1 MTPERLARI
10 KQTLNTRQ
18 PDLSVLT
25 DQVHKPRNLSAIIR
39 SCDAFGLA
47 NMHVVWPKEGFRAFR
62 KTAGGSYNW
71 VTTHTHRSMD
81 EAIDSLKGQGH
92 KLYAAQLSD
101 RAIDFREA
109 DYTVPCTVIMGNE
122 VDGVSADAAAQAD
135 EHIVIPMMGMVESLN
150 VSSACAIILSE
161 AQRQRK
167 LAGMFDQRRLPDDE
181 YNRLLFRWC
190 QPTVKRYCDD
200 RNLPYPPIDSDT
212 GELIDGV
219 GWMQEIRKLRANR
232 PRWDDQPITPREPR
246 DTAEAVPAKPWE
258 AG

>member
-39 SCDAFGLA
+39 SCDAF
-47 NMHVVWPKEGFRAFR
+47 
-62 KTAGGSYNW
+62 AGGSYNW

-81 EAIDSLKGQGH
+81 EAIAALKGQGH

-109 DYTVPCTVIMGNE
+109 DYTMPCTVILGNE
-122 VDGVSADAAAQAD
+122 VNGVSADAAAQAD

-167 LAGMFDQRRLPDDE
+167 RAGMFDQRRLPDDE
-181 YNRLLFRWC
+181 YGRLLFRWC

-200 RNLPYPPIDSDT
+200 RNLPYPPINPET

-219 GWMQEIRKLRANR
+219 GWMQDVRKLRANR
-232 PRWDDQPITPREPR
+232 PRWDDKPITPRELQ
-246 DTAEAVPAKPWE
+246 DTAEAAPAKPSE

>member
-10 KQTLNTRQ
+10 KQILDTRQ

-71 VTTHTHRSMD
+71 VRTHTHPTMD
-81 EAIDSLKGQGH
+81 EAVASLKARGH
-92 KLYAAQLSD
+92 RLYAAQLSD
-101 RAIDFREA
+101 RAVDYREV

-122 VDGVSADAAAQAD
+122 VDGVSADASDQAD
-135 EHIVIPMMGMVESLN
+135 EHIIIPMMGMVESL
-150 VSSACAIILSE
+150 
-161 AQRQRK
+161 RQRK
-167 LAGMFDQRRLPDDE
+167 LAGLFDQRRLPDED
-181 YNRLLFRWC
+181 YMRLLFQWC

-200 RNLPYPPIDSDT
+200 RNLAYPPIDPET

-219 GWMQEIRKLRANR
+219 GWMNQVRKQRHPEL
-232 PRWDDQPITPREPR
+232 
-246 DTAEAVPAKPWE
+246 AED
-258 AG
+258 

>member
-10 KQTLNTRQ
+10 KQILDTRQ

-62 KTAGGSYNW
+62 KTAGGSYHW
-71 VTTHTHRSMD
+71 VRTYTHPTMD
-81 EAIDSLKGQGH
+81 EAVAALKASGH
-92 KLYAAQLSD
+92 RLYAAQLSD
-101 RAIDFREA
+101 RAVDYRA
-109 DYTVPCTVIMGNE
+109 VDYTVPCTNIMGNE
-122 VDGVSADAAAQAD
+122 VDGVSAGASAHAD
-135 EHIVIPMMGMVESLN
+135 GHIGIPMIGMVGSLN
-150 VSSACAIILSE
+150 LASACAIILAE

-167 LAGMFDQRRLPDDE
+167 LAGLFDRRRLSDDE
-181 YNRLLFRWC
+181 YMRLLFQWC

-200 RNLPYPPIDSDT
+200 RNLPYPPIDSET

-219 GWMQEIRKLRANR
+219 GWMNEVRRQRHPAL
-232 PRWDDQPITPREPR
+232 
-246 DTAEAVPAKPWE
+246 AEE
-258 AG
+258 

>member
-10 KQTLNTRQ
+10 KQTLDTRQ

-47 NMHVVWPKEGFRAFR
+47 SMHVVWPREGFRAFR

-71 VTTHTHRSMD
+71 VTTHTHPTMD
-81 EAIDSLKGQGH
+81 DAVSELKGRGH
-92 KLYAAQLSD
+92 KLYAAQLSE
-101 RAIDFREA
+101 RAIDYREA
-109 DYTVPCTVIMGNE
+109 DFTVPCTVIMGNE
-122 VDGVSADAAAQAD
+122 VDGVSDSAAEQAD

-167 LAGMFDQRRLPDDE
+167 QAGLYGTLSCF
-181 YNRLLFRWC
+181 
-190 QPTVKRYCDD
+190 
-200 RNLPYPPIDSDT
+200 
-212 GELIDGV
+212 
-219 GWMQEIRKLRANR
+219 
-232 PRWDDQPITPREPR
+232 
-246 DTAEAVPAKPWE
+246 
-258 AG
+258 

>member
-81 EAIDSLKGQGH
+81 EAIESLKGQGN

-122 VDGVSADAAAQAD
+122 VDGVSPDAAAQAD
-135 EHIVIPMMGMVESLN
+135 EHIVIPMMGMVESFN
-150 VSSACAIILSE
+150 VSVAAAIILAE
-161 AQRQRK
+161 ACE
-167 LAGMFDQRRLPDDE
+167 QRRAKGFYDQPRIDPARYHE
-181 YNRLLFRWC
+181 LLFRWGH
-190 QPTVKRYCDD
+190 QKIARLCDAEGI
-200 RNLPYPPIDSDT
+200 PYPELDEEGQVKDSAA
-212 GELIDGV
+212 LSALL
-219 GWMQEIRKLRANR
+219 KKA
-232 PRWDDQPITPREPR
+232 
-246 DTAEAVPAKPWE
+246 
-258 AG
+258 

>member
-10 KQTLNTRQ
+10 KQTLDTRQ

-47 NMHVVWPKEGFRAFR
+47 SMHVVWPREGFRAFR

-71 VTTHTHRSMD
+71 VTTHTHPTMD
-81 EAIDSLKGQGH
+81 DAVSELKGRGH
-92 KLYAAQLSD
+92 KLYAAQLSE
-101 RAIDFREA
+101 RAIDYREA
-109 DYTVPCTVIMGNE
+109 DFTVPCTVIMGNE
-122 VDGVSADAAAQAD
+122 VDGVSDSAAEQAD

-167 LAGMFDQRRLPDDE
+167 QAGQYAHQRLPDDE
-181 YNRLLFRWC
+181 YNRLLFCWC
-190 QPTVKRYCDD
+190 QPIVKRYCDD
-200 RNLPYPPIDSDT
+200 RNLPYPPIDPET
-212 GELIDGV
+212 GELVDGV
-219 GWMQEIRKLRANR
+219 GWMQEVRKLRANR
-232 PRWDDQPITPREPR
+232 PRWTDKTESATNEPQ
-246 DTAEAVPAKPWE
+246 
-258 AG
+258 

>member
-10 KQTLNTRQ
+10 KQILDTRQ
-18 PDLSVLT
+18 PDITVLT

-47 NMHVVWPKEGFRAFR
+47 SMHAVWPSEGYRAFR
-62 KTAGGSYNW
+62 KTAGGSFNW
-71 VTTHTHRSMD
+71 VSTQTHATMADAVDHFR
-81 EAIDSLKGQGH
+81 GQGK

-101 RAIDFREA
+101 RAVDYREV
-109 DYTVPCTVIMGNE
+109 DYTVPCAVIMGNE
-122 VDGVSADAAAQAD
+122 VDGVSAGAAEQAD

-150 VSSACAIILSE
+150 VSAACAIILAE

-167 LAGMFDQRRLPDDE
+167 AAGLFDRRRLPEAD
-181 YNRLLFRWC
+181 YLRLLFSWC

-200 RNLPYPPIDSDT
+200 RNLPYPPFDPET

-219 GWMQEIRKLRANR
+219 GWMEGVRRQRHPHLA
-232 PRWDDQPITPREPR
+232 P
-246 DTAEAVPAKPWE
+246 
-258 AG
+258 

>member
-81 EAIDSLKGQGH
+81 EAI
-92 KLYAAQLSD
+92 
-101 RAIDFREA
+101 
-109 DYTVPCTVIMGNE
+109 
-122 VDGVSADAAAQAD
+122 
-135 EHIVIPMMGMVESLN
+135 
-150 VSSACAIILSE
+150 
-161 AQRQRK
+161 
-167 LAGMFDQRRLPDDE
+167 
-181 YNRLLFRWC
+181 
-190 QPTVKRYCDD
+190 
-200 RNLPYPPIDSDT
+200 
-212 GELIDGV
+212 
-219 GWMQEIRKLRANR
+219 
-232 PRWDDQPITPREPR
+232 
-246 DTAEAVPAKPWE
+246 
-258 AG
+258 

>member
-10 KQTLNTRQ
+10 KHILDTRQ
-18 PDLSVLT
+18 PDISVLT

-71 VTTHTHRSMD
+71 VRTHTHSTME
-81 EAIDSLKGQGH
+81 EAVGSLKASGH

-101 RAIDFREA
+101 RAVDYREV

-122 VDGVSADAAAQAD
+122 VDGVSADASDQAD
-135 EHIVIPMMGMVESLN
+135 AHIIIPMMGMVESLN

-161 AQRQRK
+161 AQRQRT
-167 LAGMFDQRRLPDDE
+167 LAGLFDQRRLPDDE
-181 YNRLLFRWC
+181 YMRLLFQWC

-200 RNLPYPPIDSDT
+200 RNLPYPPIDPET
-212 GELIDGV
+212 GDLIDGV
-219 GWMQEIRKLRANR
+219 GWMNEVRKQRHPDLVQE
-232 PRWDDQPITPREPR
+232 
-246 DTAEAVPAKPWE
+246 
-258 AG
+258 

>member
-18 PDLSVLT
+18 PDLRVLT

-62 KTAGGSYNW
+62 KTTGGSYNW
-71 VTTHTHRSMD
+71 VTAHTHPTTD
-81 EAIDSLKGQGH
+81 NAVTELKAQGY

-101 RAIDFREA
+101 RAVDFREV
-109 DYTVPCTVIMGNE
+109 DYTVPCAIIMGNE
-122 VDGVSADAAAQAD
+122 LDGVNPATAEQAD

-150 VSSACAIILSE
+150 VSSACSIILSE

-167 LAGMFDQRRLPDDE
+167 LAGMFDQRRLPDEE
-181 YNRLLFRWC
+181 YHRLLFRWC

-200 RNLPYPPIDSDT
+200 RKLPYPPIDPET

-219 GWMQEIRKLRANR
+219 GWMREVRKQRANR
-232 PRWDDQPITPREPR
+232 KRWNDTPES
-246 DTAEAVPAKPWE
+246 AKE
-258 AG
+258 

>member
-47 NMHVVWPKEGFRAFR
+47 HMHTVWPRDGFRAFR
-62 KTAGGSYNW
+62 KTAGGSYTW
-71 VTTHTHRSMD
+71 VTTHTHRTMD
-81 EAIDSLKGQGH
+81 GAIDSLKGQGH

-101 RAIDFREA
+101 RAIDYRDVDF
-109 DYTVPCTVIMGNE
+109 TVPCTVILGNE
-122 VDGVSADAAAQAD
+122 VDGVSADAADQAD

-150 VSSACAIILSE
+150 VSAACAIILAE

-167 LAGMFDQRRLPDDE
+167 AAGLYDVRRLPDDE
-181 YNRLLFRWC
+181 YNRLLFCWC

-200 RNLPYPPIDSDT
+200 RNLPYPPIDPAT

-219 GWMQEIRKLRANR
+219 GWMQGVRELRKNR
-232 PRWDDQPITPREPR
+232 TRWDDVPGNVAS
-246 DTAEAVPAKPWE
+246 AELKPD
-258 AG
+258 